1 MSIDGILNI
10 LKPPDKTS
18 FQVVSIVRRLS
29 GERRVGHAGTL
40 DPEATGVLVL
50 CLGQGT
56 RIIEFLAGA
65 TKTYRGEIELGIT
78 TDTYDASGKIT
89 RRGDPSFVTEEEV
102 KRVLDSFHGA
112 IEQIPPMYS
121 AARYKGKH
129 LYQLARAGIEVARKP
144 KRVEFFRLELL
155 DWHLPIITIEVECSA
170 GTYIRSLAQDI
181 GQILGCGA
189 HLRRLVRLRSEPFH
203 IAEAIPLSSI
213 EEAFHQGYWQ
223 HLLYPIDEV
232 ILGWRAAILDEESE
246 GIVKKGHSIPLGLD
260 KSSAYSEERC
270 RAYSADGRFLAVLR
284 LQKEKS
290 LWHPDKF
297 FQSTPDNIRGQ

>member
-18 FQVVSIVRRLS
+18 FQVVSLIRRLS

-56 RIIEFLAGA
+56 RIIEFLAEA
-65 TKTYRGEIELGIT
+65 TKTYRAEIELGIT

-112 IEQIPPMYS
+112 IEQTPPMYS
-121 AARYKGKH
+121 AAKYKGKR

-155 DWHLPIITIEVECSA
+155 EWDLPIITIEVECSA

-189 HLRRLVRLRSEPFH
+189 HLRKLVRLKSEPFH
-203 IAEAIPLSSI
+203 IAEAIPLPSI
-213 EEAFHQGYWQ
+213 EKAFHQGYWQ
-223 HLLYPIDEV
+223 RFLYSIDEV
-232 ILGWRAAILDEESE
+232 VLGWRAAILGEESE
-246 GIVKKGHSIPLGLD
+246 GIVKKGQSIPLGLD
-260 KSSAYSEERC
+260 KGSAYPDERC

-284 LQKEKS
+284 LQKERG
-290 LWHPDKF
+290 LWHPDKL
-297 FQSTPDNIRGQ
+297 FQK